1 MMQTK
6 HHPIGMIYRLRLV
19 AAWLCCCGT
28 GMSVAA
34 QCMYYP
40 IPLSQRI
47 QQAEYIVLAK
57 VVGRQT
63 YPDPVTN
70 YIHTLNKLSVTAWLK
85 NQQAT
90 REVYV
95 ITLGG
100 VYQGRATRA
109 WPSLQLQD
117 GQEYVLFLGKDS
129 YQADNKSVRR
139 AQPEAL
145 QVTAYAGAQGALRL
159 QNGMYIDLLA
169 EPPMDEPT
177 LFSRIQALTRQP
189 IVTPLRQP
197 FAARRYVAPP
207 ATARVQE
214 VSSFSPTV
222 THAGTIEPGDFI
234 TITGSGFGD
243 TRGTVQF
250 RNADDGGSSYITP
263 PAESDYV
270 SWSDNSITVK
280 VPDLAGTGDFRVN
293 NSLPSGGTL
302 TIPYAHYSVTDDF
315 QGFSTPTRQRVYL
328 RNQNGQGGYTFLFN
342 NTLNNN
348 AQAVAAFERALDTW
362 RCATGINFRTGGT
375 TSVSR
380 NGDDGVNLV
389 FFDETLDPGT
399 LAQTVASFDGA
410 STGSCRQG
418 NTVWWFSDID
428 IRFSIRNNWNFSAAN
443 PASNQYD
450 FESVALHELGHAH
463 GLAHVIAPNQVMHY
477 SITNGA
483 RIRTLSPADIE
494 GGVAK
499 LAYSTVTTCFNP
511 DRSGTPM
518 QLAPMT
524 GCTTSGVVFIDFTGQ
539 RISNT
544 TNRLEWT
551 TEQETGSAGFHVQ
564 RSADAVTFADIDFV
578 PTKGPGIQRFSYTY
592 EDGSA
597 GLSNWYYRLR
607 QINTNG
613 QQKFSETLFIDGD
626 EASAW
631 RVYGSNQNNVVLV
644 TGPSQGSIQLYNLNG
659 QLIYKGSLQAGLNT
673 IQLRKPATSVY
684 FCRITTTTATFTKKV
699 VLNLIR

>member
-1 MMQTK
+1 
-6 HHPIGMIYRLRLV
+6 MIYCIRLV
-19 AAWLCCCGT
+19 AVWLCCCSGLNV
-28 GMSVAA
+28 SA

-40 IPLSQRI
+40 VSLPQRI

-57 VVGRQT
+57 VVARET

-100 VYQGRATRA
+100 VYGNRATRA
-109 WPSLQLQD
+109 WPSLQLEED
-117 GQEYVLFLGKDS
+117 QEYVLFLGKDS
-129 YQADNKSVRR
+129 YQSDNKSVRR
-139 AQPEAL
+139 TRPEAL
-145 QVTAYAGAQGALRL
+145 QVTAYAGAQGALPL
-159 QNGMYIDLLA
+159 QNGLYTDLLA
-169 EPPMDEPT
+169 EKAMDEAA
-177 LFSRIQALTRQP
+177 LFTRIQALTQQP

-197 FAARRYVAPP
+197 FSARRFVAPP
-207 ATARVQE
+207 SAARVE
-214 VSSFSPTV
+214 AVSSFSPAV

-234 TITGSGFGD
+234 TITGSGFGN
-243 TRGTVQF
+243 TPGTVQF
-250 RNADDGGSSYITP
+250 RNADNGGSSYITP
-263 PAESDYV
+263 PATSDYV

-293 NSLPSGGTL
+293 NSMPSGGTL

-315 QGFSTPTRQRVYL
+315 QGFQSPTRQRVYL
-328 RNQNGQGGYTFLFN
+328 RNLNGQGGYTFTYNTTFN
-342 NTLNNN
+342 ANT
-348 AQAVAAFERALDTW
+348 QAVAAFERALNTW
-362 RCATGINFRTGGT
+362 RCATGINFRAGGT
-375 TSVSR
+375 TTVAENR
-380 NGDDGVNLV
+380 DDGVNLV
-389 FFDETLDPGT
+389 FFDNNLDPGT
-399 LAQTVASFDGA
+399 LAQTVASFDGV
-410 STGSCRQG
+410 SNGSCRQA

-428 IRFSIRNNWNFSAAN
+428 IRVSVRNSWNFSLGN

-477 SITNGA
+477 SITNGS

-499 LAYSTVTTCFNP
+499 LAYSTTNTCFNP
-511 DRSGTPM
+511 SESGSPM
-518 QLAPMT
+518 TLAPMT
-524 GCTTSGVVFIDFTGQ
+524 GCVTSGVLFIDFEGH
-539 RISNT
+539 RISNSS
-544 TNRLEWT
+544 NQLNWT
-551 TEQETGSAGFHVQ
+551 TEQETTSSGFYVQ
-564 RSADAVTFADIDFV
+564 RSADAVTFADLDFV
-578 PTKGPGIQRFSYTY
+578 PTKGPGAQRFSYTF
-592 EDGSA
+592 EDNTA
-597 GLSNWYYRLR
+597 GLANWYYRLR

-613 QQKFSETLFIDGD
+613 QQQFSDTIFIDGD

-644 TGPSQGSIQLYNLNG
+644 NGPSAGSIQLYTLSG
-659 QLIYKGSLQAGLNT
+659 QLVYKGSLQAGTNT
-673 IQLRKPATSVY
+673 ILLRKPAASVY
-684 FCRITTTTATFTKKV
+684 VCRIITPTATFTKKV